1 MSSLT
6 PEQESLA
13 AELTHLQRMTV
24 INYVGGELTQR
35 AAYYAAGGKATND
48 ESADAIVSR
57 MLGEAKVKAFYDSL
71 VMGAANSAVMTRQ
84 EALERL
90 SSFARTD
97 LADLVEFGQ
106 YELGEDEAGRPI
118 VQAAWKIKDSVLQ
131 DPKKMA
137 SISELASS
145 REGIKIKTHSPL
157 QAITQLAKMQ
167 GWESAQ
173 KVDLSNTDGSLK
185 PQVIDA
191 TKLSTETLKE
201 LMAARNDSST
211 STD

>member
-1 MSSLT
+1 MDLT
-6 PEQESLA
+6 SDQELIA

-24 INYVGGELTQR
+24 IHYVSGEISQR

-57 MLGEAKVKAFYDSL
+57 MLADAKVKAFYDSL
-71 VMGAANSAVMTRQ
+71 VGSLAKDAVMTRQ

-90 SSFARTD
+90 SNVARTD

-106 YELGEDEAGRPI
+106 YELGEDADGNRI
-118 VQAAWKIKDSVLQ
+118 IQAAWKIKDSVLQ
-131 DPKKMA
+131 DKKKMA
-137 SISELASS
+137 LISELSAG
-145 REGIKIKTHSPL
+145 RDGIKIKTHSPL
-157 QAITQLAKMQ
+157 QAIQQLAKMQ

-173 KVDLSNTDGSLK
+173 KVDLSNTDGSLR
-185 PQVIDA
+185 PQAIDA

-201 LMAARNDSST
+201 LMAARNDSSD